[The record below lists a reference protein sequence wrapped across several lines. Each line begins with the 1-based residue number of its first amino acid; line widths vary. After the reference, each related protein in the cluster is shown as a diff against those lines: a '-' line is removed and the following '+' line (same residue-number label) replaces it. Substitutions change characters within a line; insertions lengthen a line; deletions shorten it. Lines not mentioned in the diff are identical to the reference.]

1 MGEKESLKS
10 LNAKCKSVL
19 LFCIIWLFCRTKN
32 SSSSFNTE
40 CKTRCETEQVRYFA
54 NWKFGGGS

>member
-1 MGEKESLKS
+1 MQ
-10 LNAKCKSVL
+10 NAKSVL

-32 SSSSFNTE
+32 RTKNSSLSFNTE